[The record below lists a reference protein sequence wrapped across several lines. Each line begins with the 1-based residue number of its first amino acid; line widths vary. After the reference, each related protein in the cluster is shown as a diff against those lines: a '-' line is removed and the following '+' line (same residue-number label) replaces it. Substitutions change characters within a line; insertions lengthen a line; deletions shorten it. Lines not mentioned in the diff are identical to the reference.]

1 MKLRIRGDSIR
12 IRVSQVELREF
23 AERGEVRDTVHF
35 GGGIGLSYALESDSR
50 AREPRARFADATI
63 AVVLPAAVV
72 QRWAGSDQVS
82 IEGEQAID
90 GPEPLR
96 ILVEKDFACLQP
108 RPHEDDSDMFPN
120 PEAASKTC

>member
-72 QRWAGSDQVS
+72 RRWAGSDQVS

-108 RPHEDDSDMFPN
+108 RPREDDSDMFPN

>member
-12 IRVSQVELREF
+12 IRISQGELQEF
-23 AERGEVRDTVHF
+23 AGRGEVRDTVHF

-50 AREPRARFADATI
+50 AREPRARFADGTI
-63 AVVLPAAVV
+63 AVVLPAAIA
-72 QRWAGSDQVS
+72 QRGAASDQVS

>member
-12 IRVSQVELREF
+12 IRVSQGELREF
-23 AERGEVRDTVHF
+23 AERGAVRDTVHF
-35 GGGIGLSYALESDSR
+35 GGGVGLTYALESDSR
-50 AREPRARFADATI
+50 SREPRARFADGMI

-72 QRWAGSDQVS
+72 QRWAGSNEVS

>member
-12 IRVSQVELREF
+12 IRVSQGELREI
-23 AERGEVRDTVHF
+23 AECGEVRDTVHF
-35 GGGIGLSYALESDSR
+35 GGGVGLTYALESDAR
-50 AREPRARFADATI
+50 AREPRARFADGTI
-63 AVVLPAAVV
+63 AVVLPASVV

-82 IEGEQAID
+82 IEGQQATD

-120 PEAASKTC
+120 PDAESKTC

>member
-12 IRVSQVELREF
+12 IRVSQGELHEF

>member
-12 IRVSQVELREF
+12 IRVSQGELREF
-23 AERGEVRDTVHF
+23 AERGQVRDTVHF
-35 GGGIGLSYALESDSR
+35 GGGVGLSYALESDSR
-50 AREPRARFADATI
+50 AREPRARFADGTI
-63 AVVLPAAVV
+63 AVVLPAAVA
-72 QRWAGSDQVS
+72 QRWAGSNQVS

-96 ILVEKDFACLQP
+96 ILIEKDFACLQP

>member
-12 IRVSQVELREF
+12 IRVSQGELREF
-23 AERGEVRDTVHF
+23 AERGVVRDILHF
-35 GGGIGLSYALESDSR
+35 GGGIALSYALESDSR
-50 AREPRARFADATI
+50 AREPRARFADSTI
-63 AVVLPAAVV
+63 AVVLPSAIV